1 MPSSIITL
9 TNEAPGGLHPEAE
22 TAKRISTPAPRTVA
36 GATHVGWSGTSG
48 NIAPSNDPQAARSTA
63 LRIAIVT
70 ETFAPEING
79 VAMTL
84 KRLAQGLRSRGHA
97 LQLISPQHPGRGRF
111 VTALGATWLSVAG
124 LPLPGYSALRFGLPA
139 RRRVRRL
146 WQAARPDV
154 VYVAT
159 QGPLGW
165 AAAREARRQGIPV
178 VSGFHT
184 NFHVYTRHYKLSWL
198 ENTVTAYLRRFHNQT
213 AGTLVPTVAQQ
224 SDLQRLGFRN
234 VDVLQRGVDSALY
247 HPRRRDALL
256 RAGWGVCKDDLA
268 VIYVGR
274 IAAEKNLALAVRA
287 FRAIQKS
294 CPGARFVLV
303 GDGPLAGELWEENPD
318 FIFCGAQ
325 CGLNL
330 AQHYASGD
338 LFLFP
343 SLTETFGNV
352 VLEAMASGLALVA
365 YNRAAARVCVQH
377 RENGWLV
384 EPGDEAAFIEGA
396 VALATDHALRA
407 NIRRAARV
415 CAEAWAWPQVV
426 DNFEQWL
433 RRHTKQ

>member
-1 MPSSIITL
+1 MHSSIITPA
-9 TNEAPGGLHPEAE
+9 NETRGDLHPEAV
-22 TAKRISTPAPRTVA
+22 TAKRVGNPSRRAASGVA
-36 GATHVGWSGTSG
+36 RVGGWGASGS
-48 NIAPSNDPQAARSTA
+48 IVLPVESQATDSTA
-63 LRIAIVT
+63 LRIAIVS

-84 KRLAQGLRSRGHA
+84 KRLAQGLRSRGHE
-97 LQLISPQHPGRGRF
+97 LQLISPQRPGRGRF
-111 VTALGATWLSVAG
+111 VTALGATWLPVAG
-124 LPLPGYSALRFGLPA
+124 LPLPGYSALRFGLPV

-198 ENTVTAYLRRFHNQT
+198 ESAVTAYLRRFHNHT
-213 AGTLVPTVAQQ
+213 AGTLVPTAAQQ
-224 SDLQRLGFRN
+224 TDLERLGFRN
-234 VDVLQRGVDSALY
+234 VEVLQRGVDSTLY
-247 HPRRRDALL
+247 HPKRRDSLL
-256 RAGWGVCKDDLA
+256 RAGWGVCKNELA

-274 IAAEKNLALAVRA
+274 IAAEKNLELAVRA
-287 FRAIQKS
+287 FRAIQNV
-294 CPGARFVLV
+294 CPSARFIVV
-303 GDGPLAGELWEENPD
+303 GDGPLAGELWEDNPD
-318 FIFCGAQ
+318 FIFSGAQ
-325 CGLNL
+325 CGLSL

-352 VLEAMASGLALVA
+352 VLEAMASSLALVA

-377 RENGWLV
+377 GENGWLA
-384 EPGDEAAFIEGA
+384 EPGDEASFIAGA
-396 VALATDHALRA
+396 VELATHHALRA

-426 DNFEQWL
+426 DNFERWL
-433 RRHTKQ
+433 RRHTAQ